1 MKIPLFIALFSLKKL
16 TNIFEFYICFVLLSL
31 LLYNNNYMG
40 LVTAKEVAKA
50 INTDKY
56 GVLGTFSG
64 WLLMK
69 VLKISTLNKIYNRN
83 KHLSELEFLN
93 AILDE
98 FQIKFEIPEEDLKR
112 LPKEG
117 AYITISNHPLGGIDG
132 ILLLKLMLEREPNFK
147 IIANFLLHRIEPMKP
162 YIMPVNPFED
172 HKDAKSS
179 IIGIK
184 ETLRHLS
191 DGKPLG
197 MFPAGEVSTYKDG
210 KLVVD
215 KPWEEGAIKIIK
227 KAKVPV
233 VPIYFHAKNSK
244 LFYLLSGLNETLRTA
259 KLPSELLTQKNRVIK
274 VRIGKPISVNEQNE
288 ITNISE
294 YGNFLRKKT
303 YMLSNAY
310 EDEPLFRTT
319 SLLKT
324 NKEPKQIAKSGNHDK
339 ILEEVASLKESDCRL
354 LESKNYEV
362 YLVTADKIPNILHE
376 IGRLREITFREVGEG
391 TNESLDLDKY
401 DKYYHHMFLWDV
413 EAQQIAGAY
422 RMGLGSQ
429 IFASH
434 GIDGFYLQEL
444 FRFEPELYDMMSQ
457 SIEMGRA
464 FVISQ
469 YQQKPMPLFLLW
481 KGIMHTTLR
490 YPEHKFLIGG
500 VSISNQFSEFSKS
513 LMIEFM
519 KSHYYDPY
527 VAQYVRPKKEY
538 KVKLKDAD
546 KDFVFNETEADLN
559 KFDKIIDEV
568 EPGNL
573 RLPVLIKKYI
583 KQNARVVAFNVDPLF
598 NNAVD
603 GLMYIKISD
612 IPESTMKPVME
623 EFQAELE
630 KKENKAKNKKGSL

>member
-1 MKIPLFIALFSLKKL
+1 
-16 TNIFEFYICFVLLSL
+16 
-31 LLYNNNYMG
+31 MG

-69 VLKISTLNKIYNRN
+69 VLQISTLNKIYDRN
-83 KHLSELEFLN
+83 KHMKDVEFLN

-98 FQIKFEIPEEDLKR
+98 FQIKFEVHEEDLKR
-112 LPKEG
+112 LPKDG
-117 AYITISNHPLGGIDG
+117 AYITVSNHPLGGIDG

-162 YIMPVNPFED
+162 YIMPVNPFET

-179 IIGIK
+179 VIGIK

-215 KPWEEGAIKIIK
+215 KPWEEGAMKVIR
-227 KAKVPV
+227 KAQVPV
-233 VPIYFHAKNSK
+233 VPIYFHAKNSR
-244 LFYLLSGLNETLRTA
+244 LFYLLSKINDTLRTA
-259 KLPSELLTQKNRVIK
+259 KLPSELLTQKDRVIK
-274 VRIGKPISVNEQNE
+274 VRIGKPISVAEQNE
-288 ITNISE
+288 YETIETYSD
-294 YGNFLRKKT
+294 FLRKKT
-303 YMLSNAY
+303 YMLANAF
-310 EDEPLFRTT
+310 EKESKLLTAPNL
-319 SLLKT
+319 SLKLPK
-324 NKEPKQIAKSGNHDK
+324 NPKQIVTGASQDNM
-339 ILEEVASLKESDCRL
+339 IAEVEMLRNNDARL
-354 LESKNYEV
+354 LQSKNYEV
-362 YLVTADKIPNILHE
+362 FFAEAREIPNILHE
-376 IGRLREITFREVGEG
+376 IGRLREVTFREVGEG
-391 TNESLDLDKY
+391 TNESIDIDKF
-401 DKYYHHMFLWDV
+401 DKYYHHMFLWD
-413 EAQQIAGAY
+413 EDAKQIAGAY
-422 RMGLGSQ
+422 RMGLGSE
-429 IFASH
+429 IYSKY
-434 GIDGFYLQEL
+434 GIDGFYLQNL
-444 FRFEPELYDMMSQ
+444 FRFEPELYDMMSK

-464 FVISQ
+464 FIIKD

-481 KGIMHTTLR
+481 KGIVHTTLR

-500 VSISNQFSEFSKS
+500 VSISNQFSDFSKS

-519 KSHYYDPY
+519 KSNYYDPY
-527 VAQYVRPKKEY
+527 VAQYIHPKKEY

-546 KDFVFNETEADLN
+546 KDFIFNEAEADLV
-559 KFDKIIDEV
+559 KFDKIIDEI

-603 GLMYIKISD
+603 GLMYIRIAD
-612 IPESTMKPVME
+612 LPESTVKPVME

-630 KKENKAKNKKGSL
+630 RKLSEKGDC

>member
-1 MKIPLFIALFSLKKL
+1 
-16 TNIFEFYICFVLLSL
+16 
-31 LLYNNNYMG
+31 MG

-50 INTDKY
+50 INVDKY

-64 WLLMK
+64 WILMK
-69 VLKISTLNKIYNRN
+69 VLKISTLNKIYDHN
-83 KHLSELEFLN
+83 KHLEDVAFLN
-93 AILDE
+93 GVLDE
-98 FQIKFEIPEEDLKR
+98 LQIKFEIPEEDLKR
-112 LPKEG
+112 LPKDG

-147 IIANFLLHRIEPMKP
+147 IIANFLLHRIVPLKK
-162 YIMPVNPFED
+162 YIMPVNPFEN

-179 IIGIK
+179 VVGIK

-197 MFPAGEVSTYKDG
+197 IFPAGEVSTYKDG

-215 KPWEEGAIKIIK
+215 KPWEEGALKLIR

-244 LFYLLSGLNETLRTA
+244 LFYWLSKIDDTLRTA
-259 KLPSELLTQKNRVIK
+259 KLPSELLTQKDRVIK

-288 ITNISE
+288 FETFEDYSE
-294 YGNFLRKKT
+294 FLRKKT
-303 YMLSNAY
+303 YMLANPF
-310 EDEPLFRTT
+310 EKDTK
-319 SLLKT
+319 LLDT
-324 NKEPKQIAKSGNHDK
+324 
-339 ILEEVASLKESDCRL
+339 ASLKIPKAPKKIVTPASESKMIDEVNALRNSDCRL
-354 LESKNYEV
+354 LQSKNYEV
-362 YLVTADKIPNILHE
+362 FFARAKAVPNILHE

-391 TNESLDLDKY
+391 TNESIDLDQF
-401 DKYYHHMFLWDV
+401 DQYYHHMFLWD
-413 EAQQIAGAY
+413 EDTKKIAGAY
-422 RMGLGSQ
+422 RMGLGSE
-429 IFASH
+429 IYPKY
-434 GIDGFYLQEL
+434 GIEGFYLNDL
-444 FRFEPELYDMMSQ
+444 FRFESELHDMMHK

-464 FVISQ
+464 FIIKE

-481 KGIMHTTLR
+481 KGIIHTTLR
-490 YPEHKFLIGG
+490 YPEHKYLLGG
-500 VSISNQFSEFSKS
+500 VSISNQFSDFSKS

-519 KSHYYDPY
+519 KSNYYDPY
-527 VAQYVRPKKEY
+527 IAQYIHPKKAY

-546 KDFVFNETEADLN
+546 KDFIFDEAESDLN
-559 KFDKIIDEV
+559 KFDKIIDEL

-603 GLMYIKISD
+603 GLMYIRIAD
-612 IPESTMKPVME
+612 IPESTMKPVIE
-623 EFQAELE
+623 EFQIELE
-630 KKENKAKNKKGSL
+630 RKLSEKED